1 MKKTLAIFV
10 ALMMLM
16 SAFAC
21 TAAPAEDP
29 ATEEPEAVVTDVPAP
44 EELPNVELT
53 LWASELEDFQAAVR
67 VMADAFIEN
76 YASEANIVI
85 NIGAQ
90 SESQTKDT
98 VLVDIA
104 AAADVYYFADDQTRE
119 LVAAGAL

>member
-53 LWASELEDFQAAVR
+53 L
-67 VMADAFIEN
+67 
-76 YASEANIVI
+76 
-85 NIGAQ
+85 
-90 SESQTKDT
+90 
-98 VLVDIA
+98 
-104 AAADVYYFADDQTRE
+104 
-119 LVAAGAL
+119 